1 MPSKAAILFQKI
13 LLKIK
18 IQYIVFIQINSIIF
32 YKKRHIYVMNVA
44 ITGEIYFLRLFI
56 DKLKYN
62 SRSKYLIMRFST

>member
-13 LLKIK
+13 LLK

-32 YKKRHIYVMNVA
+32 YKKHIYVMNVA